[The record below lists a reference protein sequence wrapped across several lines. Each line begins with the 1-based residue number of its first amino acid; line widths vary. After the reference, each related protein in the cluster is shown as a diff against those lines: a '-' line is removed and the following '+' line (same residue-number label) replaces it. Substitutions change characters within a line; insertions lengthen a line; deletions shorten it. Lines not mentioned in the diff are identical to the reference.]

1 VLRLHDTATFKKAP
15 LQPRD
20 PGRLSLY
27 VCGPTVYD
35 APHVGHGRQILVYDV
50 LRRYLEWTGL
60 EVRHVSNV
68 TDVDDKIIE
77 RAREERRS
85 TDEIA
90 ALNEAQ
96 WWESADRLGAL
107 RPTVAPHASEY
118 VARMVEVIG
127 QLAERGYAYAGSD
140 GMYLA
145 AELVDGYG
153 LLAHQPLST
162 LRAGARVEVAEDK
175 RSPVDFA
182 LWKRAKE
189 GEPAWDSPFGPGRP
203 GWHTECVAMSLDLLD
218 DDFDLHAGGLE
229 LAFPHHEN
237 ERAQAVALGR
247 PFARH
252 WMHHG
257 MVELGGEK
265 MSKSLGNV
273 VSLPELL
280 DRADDR
286 ALRLLVLQ
294 SHYRSPMEVGEREVA
309 QAEEAL
315 SRLDYLARRFSLPA
329 SPAESGE
336 GVDEEA
342 VARFVERMEDDLDT
356 PAALA
361 LIFELVKEANSADDA
376 GERERGARAAR
387 TVAHLARVVGLF
399 LRPGSDDH
407 EPEVEAMVGERDRA
421 RAAGDFAT
429 ADALRDELRSRGYVV
444 EDTPAGTR
452 LVRPGGLTGPA
463 AD

>member
-1 VLRLHDTATFKKAP
+1 VLRLHDTATFKQVP
-15 LQPRD
+15 LQLRD

-77 RAREERRS
+77 RAREEGLS
-85 TDEIA
+85 TDEVA

-118 VARMVEVIG
+118 VARMVEIIG
-127 QLAERGYAYAGSD
+127 RLIDLGYAYPAPD
-140 GMYLA
+140 GIYLA
-145 AELVDGYG
+145 SERVDGYG
-153 LLAHQPLST
+153 LLAHQSLAK
-162 LRAGARVEVAEDK
+162 LRVGARVEVAEGK
-175 RSPVDFA
+175 RSPIDFA
-182 LWKRAKE
+182 LWKRAKP

-218 DDFDLHAGGLE
+218 DDFDLHAGGLD

-257 MVELGGEK
+257 MVELGDEK

-315 SRLDYLARRFSLPA
+315 SRLDYLARRFGLHG
-329 SPAESGE
+329 SPSESGK

-387 TVAHLARVVGLF
+387 TVAHLAGAVGLS
-399 LRPGSDDH
+399 LRPGSDDR

-452 LVRPGGLTGPA
+452 LVRPGG
-463 AD
+463 

>member
-1 VLRLHDTATFKKAP
+1 VLRLHDTATFRKVP
-15 LQPRD
+15 LRLRD

-77 RAREERRS
+77 RAREEGRS
-85 TDEIA
+85 TDVVA

-107 RPTVAPHASEY
+107 RPTVTPHASDY
-118 VARMVEVIG
+118 VARMVEVIR
-127 QLAERGYAYAGSD
+127 QLADRGYAYAGTD

-145 AELVDGYG
+145 AESVEGYG
-153 LLAHQPLST
+153 LLAHQPLSS
-162 LRAGARVEVAEDK
+162 LRPAARIEVAEDK
-175 RSPVDFA
+175 RSPFDFA
-182 LWKRAKE
+182 LWKRAKPE
-189 GEPAWDSPFGPGRP
+189 EPAWDSPFGPGRP

-257 MVELGGEK
+257 MVELGGQK

-294 SHYRSPMEVGEREVA
+294 SHYRSPMEVGERELA

-315 SRLDYLARRFSLPA
+315 SRLDYLARRFGLPA
-329 SPAESGE
+329 SPEESGG

-387 TVAHLARVVGLF
+387 TVAHLARAVGLS
-399 LRPGSDDH
+399 LRPGSDHH
-407 EPEVEAMVGERDRA
+407 EPEVEAMVVERDQA

-429 ADALRDELRSRGYVV
+429 ADALREALRSRGYVV

-452 LVRPGGLTGPA
+452 LVRPEG
-463 AD
+463 

>member
-1 VLRLHDTATFKKAP
+1 MFKKVPLRL
-15 LQPRD
+15 RD

-77 RAREERRS
+77 RAREEGRS
-85 TDEIA
+85 TDEVA
-90 ALNEAQ
+90 ALNESQ

-118 VARMVEVIG
+118 VARMVEVIRE
-127 QLAERGYAYAGSD
+127 LADRGYAYAGDD

-145 AELVDGYG
+145 AESVDGYG
-153 LLAHQPLST
+153 LLAHQPLSS

-175 RSPVDFA
+175 RSPIDFA
-182 LWKRAKE
+182 LWKRAKP

-273 VSLPELL
+273 MSLPELL

-315 SRLDYLARRFSLPA
+315 SRLDYLARRFGLP
-329 SPAESGE
+329 PGPEESGE

-361 LIFELVKEANSADDA
+361 LIFELVKEANSADDV

-387 TVAHLARVVGLF
+387 TVAHLARAVGLP
-399 LRPGSDDH
+399 LRPGSDDY
-407 EPEVEAMVGERDRA
+407 EPEVEAMVDERDRA

-429 ADALRDELRSRGYVV
+429 ADALREELRSRGYVV

-452 LVRPGGLTGPA
+452 LVRPGS
-463 AD
+463 